1 MQFADASRF
10 ARNHDV
16 ILVGYRGVDGS
27 VRLDCPEVESA
38 VARSTDLLA
47 AKSFRAE
54 SDAFKAC
61 AARLRD
67 SGVDPAGYGLPQQ
80 ADDIEAARRA
90 LGYKQI
96 DLLSE
101 SAGTRLALIYAWRY
115 PARVH
120 RSVMIGVNPPG
131 NFLWNAAVTDQQIRR
146 YAALCARD
154 AGCSDRTR
162 DLAATLRK
170 TATDMPD
177 HWLFLPIKKG
187 DVRVASFFGLME
199 TTSNDA
205 PLTAPMTLG
214 SWLSAAK
221 GDASGFWFE
230 SLLADL
236 FYPKAFVW
244 GEYAAVARADAVA
257 ARAYY
262 SSGGAERSSILGKG
276 QPGTDFLWAGGRL
289 VDSWPSVPGENEYSR
304 VRTSQVPTLLIGGA
318 LDFATPPQVATKELL
333 PSLPN
338 GRQVVL
344 PGFGHTDS
352 FWADQ
357 PQAGARLIN
366 TFLDRGRVDTSLY
379 KPQTVDFTPEVSD
392 AALGKGF
399 AGTMAG
405 LGLLTAL
412 SLLWWMPRRIHK
424 RGRFGRKSSALLRSL
439 YPVVL
444 GLGGWFAAVLIVVTA
459 MPTVPLADPL
469 VAALS
474 IGVPVGLCVYFA
486 WTNRDW
492 APKTRWAGLAAALGG
507 ALVGAWIGFGVTE
520 DLTRLFTA
528 VVGSV
533 AGANLL
539 LLVLDMAWDLRLRDR
554 FAAAEGKE
562 TPAPRPSSG
571 LITP

>member
-1 MQFADASRF
+1 MSFARASRF
-10 ARNHDV
+10 ADRHDV
-16 ILVGYRGVDGS
+16 VLVGYRGVDGS
-27 VRLDCPEVESA
+27 VKLDCPEVESA
-38 VARSTDLLA
+38 VAHSTDILG
-47 AKSFRAE
+47 AKFFRTYADGFRA
-54 SDAFKAC
+54 C
-61 AARLRD
+61 ATRLRAD
-67 SGVDPAGYGLPQQ
+67 GVDLAGYGMTQQ
-80 ADDIEAARRA
+80 VDDLEAARKA
-90 LGYKQI
+90 LGYKRI

-115 PARVH
+115 PKSVD

-146 YAALCARD
+146 YAALCAKD
-154 AGCSDRTR
+154 ASCSNRTA
-162 DLAATLRK
+162 DLAATLQK
-170 TATDMPD
+170 TAADMPD

-187 DVRVASFFGLME
+187 HVRVASFFGLME
-199 TTSNDA
+199 TTSGNA
-205 PLTAPMTLG
+205 PLTAPVTLG

-244 GEYAAVARADAVA
+244 GEYAAVARADAA
-257 ARAYY
+257 TARAYY
-262 SSGGAERSSILGKG
+262 SSGGAERNSILGKG
-276 QPGTDFLWAGGRL
+276 QPGTDFLWSGGRL
-289 VDSWPSVPGENEYSR
+289 VDSWPSIPGENEYSR
-304 VRTSQVPTLLIGGA
+304 MRTSQVQTLMIGGV

-333 PSLPN
+333 PPLPN

-344 PGFGHTDS
+344 PGFGHTAS

-357 PQAGARLIN
+357 PTAGTRLIN

-424 RGRFGRKSSALLRSL
+424 RGRFGRRSSAMLRSL
-439 YPVVL
+439 YPIVL
-444 GLGGWFAAVLIVVTA
+444 GLGGWLAALLVVVTT
-459 MPTVPLADPL
+459 MPTVPLAETL
-469 VAALS
+469 LAALS
-474 IGVPVGLCVYFA
+474 IGVPVGLCVSFA

-492 APKTRWAGLAAALGG
+492 SVMTKSAGVTAALGG
-507 ALVGAWIGFGVTE
+507 ALMGAWFGFGVTE

-533 AGANLL
+533 VGANLL
-539 LLVLDMAWDLRLRDR
+539 LLILDMAWDLRVRDR
-554 FAAAEGKE
+554 FAAAKAREML
-562 TPAPRPSSG
+562 APHPSSG
-571 LITP
+571 